1 MQGYNGSQLWDFALI
16 VQASFATNFVDEYSL
31 MLKKAHDFLKNTQV
45 YILT

>member
-1 MQGYNGSQLWDFALI
+1 MQGYNSSQLWDFALI
-16 VQASFATNFVDEYSL
+16 VQAIFTTKFADEYSL